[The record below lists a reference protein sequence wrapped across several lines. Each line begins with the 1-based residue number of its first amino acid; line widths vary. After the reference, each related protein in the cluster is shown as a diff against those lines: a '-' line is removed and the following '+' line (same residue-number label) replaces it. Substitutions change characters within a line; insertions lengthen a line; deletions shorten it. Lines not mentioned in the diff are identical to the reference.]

1 MNFYQKMGVSRVEV
15 ISKYR
20 DCQTPRIFT
29 TCPATDPE
37 LIMSKVSYFL
47 RR

>member
-20 DCQTPRIFT
+20 NCQIRRIFT
-29 TCPATDPE
+29 TCQATDPE